1 MPLAVVLPETTEQVA
16 AVVRFCHANG
26 VRVVPRGAGTSL
38 SGGAL
43 PLADAVVVGL
53 MRMNRILDIDYADRC
68 ATGRQGSPISDYQC
82 GGGTRVLLCAR
93 SVIAA
98 RLHDRRQRQYEL
110 RRRPLPEIRCHCQHL
125 LGLKIVTV
133 DGEILDIGGE
143 HLDAAGYDWLGL
155 LTGSEGQLALVTEV
169 TVRILRGPEGARAM
183 LAAFRSNEVAGA
195 CVDSIISSGIIP
207 VALEFMDRPAIHA
220 CEDFAHAGYPLD
232 AEAMLIIEVEGSADE
247 QDDLLERLSEICRR
261 HDPISLKVSQSA
273 AESLAIWKGRKGA
286 FGAVGR
292 ISPDYLCMDGVIP
305 TSRLPDVLRRIGE
318 MSDAYGLKVANIF
331 HAGDGNL
338 HPLIMFDA
346 NVPESFHKAEEFRC
360 GNPET
365 VRRGRWL
372 PDRRAWRGGGETR
385 PDAGAVRGARTGAAA
400 ADQDGVRSGVAAQSA
415 QGFSA
420 GCRAAE
426 GGVTVQRGDPITLT
440 LGASHLDLSREAG
453 EVSIAAAV
461 ADAAKAGEPLLV
473 CGNGTKIGMLR
484 PVQQRAACPCATT
497 RASRSMRPRS

>member
-1 MPLAVVLPETTEQVA
+1 MIRLPEPKQDVLDRRDAIIAGLRPLLGEEAVIAEQNLLKPYETDGLSAYRQVPLAVVLPETTEQVA
-16 AVVRFCHANG
+16 AVMRFCHANG

-68 ATGRQGSPISDYQC
+68 ATVQAGVTNIGITNAVVGRGFFYAPDPSSQLACMI
-82 GGGTRVLLCAR
+82 GGYFNMNYGGA
-93 SVIAA
+93 
-98 RLHDRRQRQYEL
+98 
-110 RRRPLPEIRCHCQHL
+110 HCLKYGVTTNNL

-133 DGEILDIGGE
+133 EGEIIDVGGE
-143 HLDAAGYDWLGL
+143 YLDAAGYDWLGL
-155 LTGSEGQLALVTEV
+155 LTGSEGMLAVITEV
-169 TVRILRGPEGARAM
+169 TVRILRSPEGARAM

-232 AEAMLIIEVEGSADE
+232 AEAMLIIEVEGSVEE
-247 QDDLLERLSEICRR
+247 QDDLLARLSAICNR

-318 MSDAYGLKVANIF
+318 MSEAYGLKVANIF

-338 HPLIMFDA
+338 HPLILFDA
-346 NVPESFHKAEEFRC
+346 NDADSFHRAEQFGAEVLKLC
-360 GNPET
+360 VE
-365 VRRGRWL
+365 V
-372 PDRRAWRGGGETR
+372 GGCLTGEH
-385 PDAGAVRGARTGAAA
+385 
-400 ADQDGVRSGVAAQSA
+400 GVGV
-415 QGFSA
+415 
-420 GCRAAE
+420 E
-426 GGVTVQRGDPITLT
+426 K
-440 LGASHLDLSREAG
+440 RE
-453 EVSIAAAV
+453 
-461 ADAAKAGEPLLV
+461 L
-473 CGNGTKIGMLR
+473 M
-484 PVQQRAACPCATT
+484 PVQFAAHELEQQRRIKTAFDPGWLLNPHKVFPL
-497 RASRSMRPRS
+497 ASA